1 MLTITKKYKTKLK
14 TFIEREMIIKELITK
29 LDPDNQFDVLKDS
42 YSQVEYAWNIKFD
55 LSTIDVTKI
64 KNIIVSG
71 LGGSAI
77 GGELLQSY
85 FRTDLK
91 YPYQVNRNYELPLYA
106 NEETLVIASSYS
118 GNTEETISALNDA
131 TAKQCQIVCITTGG
145 KIEQIAKENKIP
157 VGILKHGFQPRFALW
172 INFFSLVNV
181 FNTLKIVPEQ
191 DSLVK
196 EVILFLKKKGLEY
209 SSEKNEAIYIAENL
223 LGFIP
228 LLYSVSDYTS
238 VVGTRWRGQFNENSK
253 QHAFSNCYP
262 ELDHNEIMG
271 WEGYKPTMNFKLIN
285 IIDEDYHLQVKK
297 RFEITTEVIKKCGAD
312 VINIQSKEKNYKLR
326 LVDMIYLGDWMT
338 YYYALMRG
346 FDPTTI
352 DNINYLKAN
361 L

>member
-1 MLTITKKYKTKLK
+1 
-14 TFIEREMIIKELITK
+14 MIINELVK
-29 LDPDNQFDVLKDS
+29 KHDPDNQFNVLKDS
-42 YSQVEYAWNIKFD
+42 YSQVEYAWNIKLD
-55 LSTIDVTKI
+55 LSSIDVKKI
-64 KNIIVSG
+64 KNIIITG

-91 YPYQVNRNYELPLYA
+91 LPFQVNRNYKLPLYA

-118 GNTEETISALNDA
+118 GNTEETISALKDA
-131 TAKQCQIVCITTGG
+131 ISKKCQIVCITTGG
-145 KIEQIAKENKIP
+145 TIEQIAKENNIP
-157 VGILKHGFQPRFALW
+157 VGILKKGFQPRFALW

-181 FNTLKIVPEQ
+181 LNTLKLVPEQ
-191 DSLVK
+191 NVLVL
-196 EVILFLKKKGLEY
+196 EVVDFLKKKGLEY
-209 SSEKNEAIYIAENL
+209 ASENNEAITLAENL

-228 LLYSVSDYTS
+228 ILYSVNDYTS

-253 QHAFSNCYP
+253 QHAFSNSYP

-285 IIDEDYHLQVKK
+285 IIDEDYHSQVKK
-297 RFEITTEVIKKCGAD
+297 RFEITTEVIKKTGAD
-312 VINIQSKEKNYKLR
+312 VINIQSKEKNYKMR
-326 LVDMIYLGDWMT
+326 LVDLIYLGDWMT

-352 DNINYLKAN
+352 DNINFLKAN